1 MDINCDDEIRFLDFI
16 IELIRDIE
24 VINLAK
30 YQSLINL
37 SYDDYYIDDN
47 ISSQFFNAL
56 YFLSKEYNKIYDLI
70 SDEILCDSDEKFEKI
85 VSKLFGKE
93 FFLKHYLY
101 I

>member
-47 ISSQFFNAL
+47 ISS
-56 YFLSKEYNKIYDLI
+56 
-70 SDEILCDSDEKFEKI
+70 
-85 VSKLFGKE
+85 
-93 FFLKHYLY
+93 
-101 I
+101 